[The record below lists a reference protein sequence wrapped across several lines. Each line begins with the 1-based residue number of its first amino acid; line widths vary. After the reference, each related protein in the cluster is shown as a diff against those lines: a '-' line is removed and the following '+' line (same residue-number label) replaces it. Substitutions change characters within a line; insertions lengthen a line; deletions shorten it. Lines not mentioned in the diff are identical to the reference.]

1 MFKLSRLSIKSKLQ
15 IMLLVASLGS
25 ILVVGYLSWSKARDT
40 LTERIFSQLT
50 SIRASKA
57 YQIESYFET
66 LTNHIETLCEDRM
79 VVEAMSE
86 FNQGF
91 KQLDRKYIPPD
102 WDRGI
107 AAYYNSEFLP
117 RLEKN
122 ITGTPVFATYR
133 PRSPASRYLQY
144 HYIANNSNPV
154 GKKDELQKARDGS
167 KYSRIHARYHRIFR
181 NLIKKF
187 DYYDLFLID
196 SKTGNI
202 VYSVYKE
209 TDFGTSLNEKPLL
222 TSNLAEVVKK
232 VRANPDRGAIQIV
245 DFGFYRPSYN
255 APAAFVAGSIYDGD
269 EEVGI
274 LAVQLP
280 VNEVNNVLT
289 GNRNWK
295 RDGLGNTGETYL
307 VGSDLLMRSLA
318 RPLLEDKKAYLS
330 TIRGDDIKSKTSKQ
344 IEQLDTSIL
353 LQKVNTTPAREAI
366 SGKSGTQQA
375 ENYLG
380 NPTLS
385 SYSPVNIRGVYWGII
400 ADIDLTEAYQP
411 INELQYYLLVS
422 TIILVLLVLFY
433 AVIAAQRFIKSI
445 NTLVESCS
453 KIEAGELDTK
463 VVFNTEDEFNEIAR
477 VFNGLVNKLRTSN
490 ELLEQKTQENE
501 ALLLNILP
509 QSVVSRFKKG
519 NRRLGDCH
527 SQVTIVY
534 IRIEGLIKI
543 ASQGTVEETANLFNE
558 LINILDEAGEKHQCE
573 RLSIFGDCYIA
584 CSGLTKARLDNVNC
598 GVEFGLEA
606 LEEIKRFNRKHN
618 TSFSLH
624 IGVNTGAVMAAV
636 VGKQK
641 LQYQVWGET
650 IEIANRLQKN
660 AQPNTIRV
668 TQAVYER
675 VSELHAFIKGSTI
688 IQDEPKL
695 PTWELGKSGLQDLI
709 NDLTTD
715 LNFDDDNSV
724 NSKSNQ
730 IENS

>member
-1 MFKLSRLSIKSKLQ
+1 
-15 IMLLVASLGS
+15 MLLVASLGS
-25 ILVVGYLSWSKARDT
+25 ILVVGYLSWSKARET

-50 SIRASKA
+50 SIRTSKA
-57 YQIESYFET
+57 YQIESYFQT
-66 LTNHIETLCEDRM
+66 LRNHIETLCEDRM

-86 FNQGF
+86 FNQAF
-91 KQLDRKYIPPD
+91 KRLDRKYIPTD
-102 WDRGI
+102 WDREI
-107 AAYYNSEFLP
+107 AAYYNNEFLP
-117 RLEKN
+117 RLAKN
-122 ITGTPVFATYR
+122 ITGKPVFATYR

-144 HYIANNSNPV
+144 HYIANNPNPV

-167 KYSRIHARYHRIFR
+167 KYSKIHNRYHSIFR

-187 DYYDLFLID
+187 GYYDLFLID

-209 TDFGTSLNEKPLL
+209 TDFGTSLDKRPLI
-222 TSNLAEVVKK
+222 TSNLAEVVKQ

-274 LAVQLP
+274 LAIQLP
-280 VNEVNNVLT
+280 VDEVNNVLT

-295 RDGLGNTGETYL
+295 QDGLGDTGETYL

-318 RPLLEDKKAYLS
+318 RPLQEDKKGFLN
-330 TIRGDDIKSKTSKQ
+330 TIRGNDIKSRTSKQ
-344 IEQLDTSIL
+344 IEQLNTSIL
-353 LQKVNTTPAREAI
+353 LKKVPTTPAREAI
-366 SGKSGTQQA
+366 SGKSGTQRAQ
-375 ENYLG
+375 NYLEH
-380 NPTLS
+380 PTLS
-385 SYSPVNIRGVYWGII
+385 SYSPVNIPGVEWGII
-400 ADIDLTEAYQP
+400 AEMDLTEAYQP

-453 KIEAGELDTK
+453 KIEAGELDTQ
-463 VVFNTEDEFNEIAR
+463 VVFNTEDEFKEIAR
-477 VFNGLVNKLRTSN
+477 AFNGLVNKLRTSN
-490 ELLEQKTQENE
+490 KLLEQKTQENE

-519 NRRLGDCH
+519 NRHIGVTPLCFSFANRH

-534 IRIEGLIKI
+534 IRIAGLIKI
-543 ASQGTVEETANLFNE
+543 ASEEIVEETANFFNE

-584 CSGLTKARLDNVNC
+584 CCGLTKARLDNVNR
-598 GVEFGLEA
+598 GVEFALEA
-606 LEEIKRFNRKHN
+606 LEEIKRFNRKYN
-618 TSFSLH
+618 TSLSVH

-641 LQYQVWGET
+641 FQYQVWGET
-650 IEIANRLQKN
+650 IEIASRLQKN

-675 VSELHAFIKGSTI
+675 VSELHAFVKGSMI
-688 IQDEPKL
+688 FQDGPKL

-709 NDLTTD
+709 SDLTTD
-715 LNFDDDNSV
+715 LDFDDDNLI

-730 IENS
+730 K

>member
-1 MFKLSRLSIKSKLQ
+1 
-15 IMLLVASLGS
+15 MLLVASLGS

-318 RPLLEDKKAYLS
+318 RPL
-330 TIRGDDIKSKTSKQ
+330 
-344 IEQLDTSIL
+344 
-353 LQKVNTTPAREAI
+353 
-366 SGKSGTQQA
+366 
-375 ENYLG
+375 
-380 NPTLS
+380 
-385 SYSPVNIRGVYWGII
+385 
-400 ADIDLTEAYQP
+400 
-411 INELQYYLLVS
+411 
-422 TIILVLLVLFY
+422 F
-433 AVIAAQRFIKSI
+433 
-445 NTLVESCS
+445 
-453 KIEAGELDTK
+453 
-463 VVFNTEDEFNEIAR
+463 
-477 VFNGLVNKLRTSN
+477 
-490 ELLEQKTQENE
+490 
-501 ALLLNILP
+501 
-509 QSVVSRFKKG
+509 
-519 NRRLGDCH
+519 
-527 SQVTIVY
+527 
-534 IRIEGLIKI
+534 
-543 ASQGTVEETANLFNE
+543 
-558 LINILDEAGEKHQCE
+558 
-573 RLSIFGDCYIA
+573 
-584 CSGLTKARLDNVNC
+584 
-598 GVEFGLEA
+598 
-606 LEEIKRFNRKHN
+606 
-618 TSFSLH
+618 
-624 IGVNTGAVMAAV
+624 
-636 VGKQK
+636 
-641 LQYQVWGET
+641 
-650 IEIANRLQKN
+650 
-660 AQPNTIRV
+660 
-668 TQAVYER
+668 
-675 VSELHAFIKGSTI
+675 
-688 IQDEPKL
+688 
-695 PTWELGKSGLQDLI
+695 
-709 NDLTTD
+709 
-715 LNFDDDNSV
+715 
-724 NSKSNQ
+724 
-730 IENS
+730 